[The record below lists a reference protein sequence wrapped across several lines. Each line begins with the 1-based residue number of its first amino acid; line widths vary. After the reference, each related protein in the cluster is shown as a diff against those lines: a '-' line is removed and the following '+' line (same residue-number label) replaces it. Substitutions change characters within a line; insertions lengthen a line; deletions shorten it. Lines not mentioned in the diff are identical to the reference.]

1 MTICISV
8 RVSEGLVLAADSM
21 ATVEGEYNNGKITQ
35 KGVLKTFPNARKL
48 TQMKDY
54 PIGILSWGSYM
65 IGDRTVDSLIR
76 EYEYSLPS
84 LIEEREKRRLRRIQG
99 VEELEEYSF
108 SVKELSDGLRNHI
121 RNYMNKINIDQR
133 EFHIGLMVGGYSY
146 KEFYP
151 EQWRMTFPNSKI
163 ESVREGLSPCGANWY
178 GVTDAIVRFHWGRDD
193 KAGQLISEKFN
204 IDKDEVMET
213 LSQLQYPTL
222 FEAMPLQEAIDY
234 AYFLV
239 NIAIGRARYVVGAPT
254 VGGDVDIV
262 AITPNEFKWVKRK
275 EWNI

>member
-21 ATVEGEYNNGKITQ
+21 ATVEGEYSNGNVTQ
-35 KGVLKTFPNARKL
+35 RGVLKTFPNARKL

-65 IGDRTVDSLIR
+65 VGDRTVDSLIR

-99 VEELEEYSF
+99 TEELKEYSY
-108 SVKELSDGLRNHI
+108 SVKEISEGLRDHI
-121 RNYMNKINIDQR
+121 RSYMKEINLDQR
-133 EFHIGLMVGGYSY
+133 KILVGLMVGGYSS

-151 EQWRMTFPNSKI
+151 EQWRIAFPGSKI
-163 ESVREGLSPCGANWY
+163 ESAREGKSPCGANWY
-178 GVTDAIVRFHWGRDD
+178 GVTDAIVRYHWGRDD
-193 KAGQLISEKFN
+193 KAGQLIADKFN
-204 IDKDEVMET
+204 IDKDEVMDT
-213 LSQLQYPTL
+213 LNQLQYPTL

-239 NIAIGRARYVVGAPT
+239 NIAIGRARFVVGAPT
-254 VGGDVDIV
+254 VGGDIDIV
-262 AITPNEFKWVKRK
+262 AITPNEFKWVQRK
-275 EWNI
+275 EWNV